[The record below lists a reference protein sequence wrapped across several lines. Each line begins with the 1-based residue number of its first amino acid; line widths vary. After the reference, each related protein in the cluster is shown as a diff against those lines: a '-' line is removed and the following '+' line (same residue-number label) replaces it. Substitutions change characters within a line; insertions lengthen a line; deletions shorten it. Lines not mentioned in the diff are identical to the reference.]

1 MSIQSLIDE
10 IIADFK
16 AGLSIDEKLEK
27 INSDTDQL
35 HEWVF
40 IKIDDGLFDT
50 NVHSII
56 SKDSLKER
64 FSDYYNYDLTEDER
78 LETNEDEIWDYFL
91 YLQNDGDL
99 EMLVLDEIDG
109 VTFAMVSHMPPLY
122 QHKNLKLY
130 EDQNAALQ
138 DYIKSDFFILDLSS
152 EDEVVKYLS
161 DNVINKPVS

>member
-40 IKIDDGLFDT
+40 VKIDDGLFDT

-56 SKDSLKER
+56 SKDSLK
-64 FSDYYNYDLTEDER
+64 SASLN
-78 LETNEDEIWDYFL
+78 II
-91 YLQNDGDL
+91 
-99 EMLVLDEIDG
+99 MMI
-109 VTFAMVSHMPPLY
+109 
-122 QHKNLKLY
+122 
-130 EDQNAALQ
+130 
-138 DYIKSDFFILDLSS
+138 
-152 EDEVVKYLS
+152 
-161 DNVINKPVS
+161 